1 MHVLFVGHDAI
12 YNRKY
17 NIIVNGKNNN
27 RRRKKAKDGKN
38 LTSNYVHIVVV
49 TLINFHIVPYYD
61 GRRVHVLHAHVQHE
75 HKSRNVLHEVPKDL
89 LNMLHR
95 LNINQKPAKLFN
107 LKMSFEQDQML
118 N

>member
-12 YNRKY
+12 YSRKY
-17 NIIVNGKNNN
+17 NIIVNGKNKW
-27 RRRKKAKDGKN
+27 KKGMDGGN

-95 LNINQKPAKLFN
+95 LNINQKPVKLFN
-107 LKMSFEQDQML
+107 LKMFFEQDQML
-118 N
+118 D